1 VAQNSIPKGRL
12 KRLGKVIGLT
22 ARVGTGLMAGRA
34 KRMLGGEG
42 DPKVDAARRVLETL
56 GELKGAALK
65 LGQMLSLAS
74 DRLPPEVR
82 DVVSRLFSQAPTL
95 PFEQIAAVIA
105 QELGAPPAEV
115 FATFEAVP
123 FAGASLGQVHRARL
137 RSGEEVAVKVQY
149 PGVAE
154 ALESDLQNAQSLV
167 RALGLGGSLLDR
179 REYVE
184 ELRREV
190 LHELDYRRELAHAE
204 SFRGFFARWPD
215 LVVPRAYPSFC
226 TAKVLVF
233 ERLEGPTLHAY
244 AQGAAQLSRE
254 ERFEV
259 GERLVRAVFGPFLF
273 HRVIHGDAHPGNF
286 VILDGGRRLGVLDYG
301 SAKHLSER
309 FWGCYVEAFAEAL
322 CGRHPDVFA
331 LLRQGGFTFAMPD
344 ERARAFV
351 NEVSHIVGGPLRGP
365 YDFSQ
370 DAMLQDL
377 LALKRR
383 NLMDLLR
390 VRPPVEALLFYRAI
404 AGLGHNLRTLRAAGD
419 FRPFFAKSLEELGR
433 LQPPAPGP
441 APGPSSA
448 PGDPGG

>member
-1 VAQNSIPKGRL
+1 MRRCGVARDSIPTGRL

-34 KRMLGGEG
+34 KRLLGGEG
-42 DPKVDAARRVLETL
+42 DPKIEAARRVLETL

-65 LGQMLSLAS
+65 LGQALSLAS

-95 PFEQIAAVIA
+95 PFEQIAAVVA

-115 FATFEAVP
+115 FANFEETP

-137 RSGEEVAVKVQY
+137 HSGEEVAVKVQY
-149 PGVAE
+149 PGVAT
-154 ALESDLQNAQSLV
+154 ALENDLQNAQSLV
-167 RALGLGGSLLDR
+167 RALGLGGNLLDR

-190 LHELDYRRELAHAE
+190 LHELDYQRELTQAE

-215 LVVPRAYPSFC
+215 LVVPRAFPSLC
-226 TAKVLVF
+226 TAKVLVS

-244 AQGAAQLSRE
+244 AQRAGELSGE
-254 ERFEV
+254 VRFEV

-309 FWGCYVEAFAEAL
+309 FWGCYVSAFAEAL
-322 CGRHPDVFA
+322 NGRHPDVYT
-331 LLRQGGFTFAMPD
+331 LLKQGGFTFAMPD
-344 ERARAFV
+344 ERARAFLD
-351 NEVSHIVGGPLRGP
+351 ELSHIVGGPLRGP
-365 YDFSQ
+365 YDFGR
-370 DAMLQDL
+370 DAMLEDL

-383 NLMDLLR
+383 NVVDLLR

-404 AGLGHNLRTLRAAGD
+404 AGLGHNLRMLKASGD
-419 FRPFFAKSLEELGR
+419 FRPFFARSLQELGR
-433 LQPPAPGP
+433 LQPKPTVETPRDA
-441 APGPSSA
+441 S
-448 PGDPGG
+448 